1 MNMAEVKVEKAETNT
16 RDTPKSNRGKGGGSR
31 RGHVSTAK
39 LIGNYASISKYVYDI
54 VHGQTD
60 WFTKTAEA
68 IAEYVGEEYTHGS
81 DNWLAIETLHLL
93 TITETPEEATKDAKG
108 NLSKFSEFMW
118 QEEARDYI
126 KTKQLINQSI
136 KRTYSQIWG
145 QCDEKCG
152 QDLKK

>member
-81 DNWLAIETLHLL
+81 DN
-93 TITETPEEATKDAKG
+93 
-108 NLSKFSEFMW
+108 
-118 QEEARDYI
+118 
-126 KTKQLINQSI
+126 
-136 KRTYSQIWG
+136 
-145 QCDEKCG
+145 
-152 QDLKK
+152 